1 VSLTFCSW
9 ALLDR
14 ATGAICGSPDLD
26 VALTTTQSMIKS
38 WIVADFLRHHD
49 PTPAQLSLAIAAIV
63 DSDDNATETLYLA
76 SGGDASIARL
86 VTEGGLTETTA
97 TPGWWSMT
105 TMSARDA
112 CRMGLAILDG
122 HAAGPQWTPF
132 VLTQMRSVRGSYA
145 DSDQHETSGGGRW
158 GIIDGL
164 PSPDGVAI
172 KNGWTRMSD
181 GEWDV
186 NCLALHEKWVLAIL
200 MGYPSALPLQLA
212 ADHARTLTA
221 TLHTDGRLAG

>member
-1 VSLTFCSW
+1 MTLTFCSW

-14 ATGAICGSPDLD
+14 ATGVICGSPDLD

-49 PTPAQLSLAIAAIV
+49 PTPAQVGQGIAAIV
-63 DSDDNATETLYLA
+63 DSDDNATESLYLA
-76 SGGDASIARL
+76 AGGDASIARL
-86 VTEGGLTETTA
+86 ITECELTETVPA
-97 TPGWWSMT
+97 PGWWSMT

-122 HAAGPQWTPF
+122 RAAGPQWTPF
-132 VLTQMRSVRGSYA
+132 VLTQMRAVRGSFA
-145 DSDQHETSGGGRW
+145 DSDQRETSGGGRW

-164 PSPDGVAI
+164 PEPSGIAI

-186 NCLALHEKWVLAIL
+186 NCLALHDKWVLAIL
-200 MGYPSALPLQLA
+200 MGYPADQPLELA
-212 ADHARTLTA
+212 AEHARNLTA
-221 TLHTDGRLAG
+221 NLHADGRLP

>member
-1 VSLTFCSW
+1 MTLTFCSW

-14 ATGAICGSPDLD
+14 ATGEISGSPDFD

-49 PTPAQLSLAIAAIV
+49 PTAAELELGVAAIV

-76 SGGDASIARL
+76 AGADASIARL
-86 VTEGGLTETTA
+86 IAACDLTETVA

-105 TMSARDA
+105 AMSARDA
-112 CRMGLAILDG
+112 CRMGLALLDG
-122 HAAGPQWTPF
+122 RAAGPQWTPF
-132 VLTQMRSVRGSYA
+132 VLEQMRSVRGSCA
-145 DSDQHETSGGGRW
+145 EHDQHETTGGGRW

-164 PSPDGVAI
+164 PAPAGVAI

-200 MGYPSALPLQLA
+200 MGYPAGLPLQLA

-221 TLHTDGRLAG
+221 ALHAAGRLP